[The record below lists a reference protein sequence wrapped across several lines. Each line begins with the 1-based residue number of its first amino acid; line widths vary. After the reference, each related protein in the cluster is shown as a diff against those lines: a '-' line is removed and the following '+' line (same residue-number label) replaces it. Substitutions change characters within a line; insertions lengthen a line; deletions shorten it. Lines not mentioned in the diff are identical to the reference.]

1 MLKRFGQMMGALGL
15 CLLLGACPSATVSNA
30 SPSMQTGKVLTP
42 SQLRKA
48 ETYAM
53 KNGRYLPAS
62 YQENQRMA
70 WMWSTA
76 ESNSQRVGTNNTPQT
91 SASGKNKIAL
101 LLPLSGQQRAVGQA
115 LLNAAQLAVFDY
127 AASDFELLPRDTGD
141 SAEGAVTAMRD
152 ALASGAKLIIGPL
165 FAPAVTAIRPL
176 AEHAQT
182 PVLALSNDAKT
193 GGGPVYMLGLSPADQ
208 VTHGVRYAAE
218 EGIRHFAALVPQN
231 AYGKVAEQAFAAAVK
246 AAGGKLGA
254 IERYQNSAN
263 VAASLRK
270 IVTALPDGGVLLIAD
285 GGTDLRTIA
294 AQFQSGGVD
303 TKKIQLLGTGLWDEV
318 DLGRSAPSLIGGW
331 YAAPNPSLRRSFVNS
346 YRNTYGSEPPRIASI
361 AYDATAFAAQVSR
374 AEGLDLRSF
383 RAGATFA
390 GIDGTLRLTSH
401 HIAERNLSVMKIT
414 KDGSAVV
421 SDASPIFD

>member
-1 MLKRFGQMMGALGL
+1 
-15 CLLLGACPSATVSNA
+15 
-30 SPSMQTGKVLTP
+30 MQTGKVLTP
-42 SQLRKA
+42 SQLRA
-48 ETYAM
+48 SGQ
-53 KNGRYLPAS
+53 GRPIVTVS
-62 YQENQRMA
+62 SQEIERTA
-70 WMWSTA
+70 WAWSTTGGNYQGTA
-76 ESNSQRVGTNNTPQT
+76 TNNDRQKQ
-91 SASGKNKIAL
+91 AVNKNKIGL
-101 LLPLSGQQRAVGQA
+101 LLPLSGQHRAVGQA

-193 GGGPVYMLGLSPADQ
+193 GGGSIYMMGLSPADQ
-208 VTHGVRYAAE
+208 VTHGVRYAAG
-218 EGIRHFAALVPQN
+218 EGMRHFAALVPQN
-231 AYGKVAEQAFAAAVK
+231 AYGKVAEQAFVAAVK
-246 AAGGKLGA
+246 AVDGKLGA

-263 VAASLRK
+263 VAASLQK
-270 IVTALPDGGVLLIAD
+270 IVAALPEGGALLIAD

-318 DLGRSAPSLIGGW
+318 DLGRSAPSLIDGW
-331 YAAPNPSLRRSFVNS
+331 YAAPNPSLRRSFANS

-390 GIDGTLRLTSH
+390 GIDGTLRLTPQH
-401 HIAERNLSVMKIT
+401 TAERNLSVMKVT
-414 KDGSAVV
+414 KDGATVV
-421 SDASPIFD
+421 SDGSPTFD